1 MISNSYGDDA
11 QDNDGYDAASQEAA
25 LWSQAYGVRT
35 MSVHSSGNGAPGYGT
50 VNSPR
55 PFTGITVGASTQF
68 GGTGWDSIK
77 NASQIPDNDV
87 IPWSDRGPGATG
99 APGIDVVGDGAFSAG
114 DVTLNAVLDGPVAW
128 ETWGGTSRSSPVVA
142 AASALVYQA
151 QKTFGPIPDGFA
163 IQARAILK
171 SSALDLGYDAYTQG
185 AGSVQAGEA
194 VKATLGKRV
203 VITPDAW
210 RPGDYRGTEY
220 DVFTHLLAPGASD
233 SQTFKLDGPG
243 TYGISDRILSR
254 VASRTFNWNS
264 KNVAKESANSFNA
277 PDYLIDLSKEI
288 KAHRDADLMV
298 IRAIYPHDEFDPDAD
313 YANDQRWTLLAYSWT
328 DVNHDGRL
336 WKDKN
341 HNGVVNHTDSAQTNI
356 DGDPLIDYPKSEI
369 EKGEYVR
376 LSYLRTVNPALQ
388 VMVRDP
394 AKRLSSGIFLGLVH
408 PERSLA
414 IPITHFKFRVDFY
427 KNVDWGWVKTPRSAK
442 GAFTARIT
450 VPKGTPAGLY
460 QGGIVVTRRGQE
472 SFVPIGVTV
481 PAKVKQAADGSIS
494 GSLTFGGKKVANAQS
509 NLTYDNGSI
518 FGANDW
524 SWRAESGDWRFFYF
538 DVPKATPEGTLF
550 LADTTWDDP
559 APYTD
564 LDTLIFGPSANS
576 YQLLPAP
583 ITSDG
588 SPYVL
593 GTVGA
598 SPNTNI
604 GAGIWTFQT
613 ATGGAEDVV
622 VGPASEGLH
631 AVVEHGTGW
640 NGDKFHVPFTSTV
653 GTATVNPANVAI
665 DSAGDTGAFDVTF
678 TSGVDLPGLAAA
690 GFGLSQPSV
699 TTETGKQ
706 DDPNDPSTASVK
718 KPFTLSHAGR
728 VTISTDLA
736 ANDIDLYIV
745 YDANNDGTFAL
756 SEIVGAS
763 AGGTGIESVT
773 LVDPPD
779 GNYQAWVHG
788 YGVSGSPSYHL
799 AIDALQGTDLTV
811 TGLPVG
817 AVPAGTVVTLHVTYS
832 KTMVSGQD
840 YFGELQL
847 GPSTAPTA
855 LSVPIRIHRN

>member
-1 MISNSYGDDA
+1 MTRRARRRPSGA
-11 QDNDGYDAASQEAA
+11 RPTASARCP
-25 LWSQAYGVRT
+25 STR
-35 MSVHSSGNGAPGYGT
+35 PGTGRPAT
-50 VNSPR
+50 ARSTPR
-55 PFTGITVGASTQF
+55 GPFTGITVGASTQF

-128 ETWGGTSRSSPVVA
+128 ETWGGTSRSSPVVT

-243 TYGISDRILSR
+243 TYGDLGSDPQPGRLPDVQLELQERRQGERQLVQCARLPDRPVEGDQGPSGCRPDGHPGDLPARR
-254 VASRTFNWNS
+254 VRSGRRLRQRPA
-264 KNVAKESANSFNA
+264 
-277 PDYLIDLSKEI
+277 L
-288 KAHRDADLMV
+288 DAARLQLD
-298 IRAIYPHDEFDPDAD
+298 RRQP
-313 YANDQRWTLLAYSWT
+313 RR
-328 DVNHDGRL
+328 RL

-442 GAFTARIT
+442 GAFTARIN

-460 QGGIVVTRRGQE
+460 QGAHRRDAPRPGE
-472 SFVPIGVTV
+472 RRADRRDRPG
-481 PAKVKQAADGSIS
+481 KVKQAADGSIT

-509 NLTYDNGSI
+509 NLTYNNGSI

-576 YQLLPAP
+576 YQLFPAP

-678 TSGVDLPGLAAA
+678 TSGVDLPVWRPPG
-690 GFGLSQPSV
+690 SV
-699 TTETGKQ
+699 
-706 DDPNDPSTASVK
+706 
-718 KPFTLSHAGR
+718 
-728 VTISTDLA
+728 
-736 ANDIDLYIV
+736 
-745 YDANNDGTFAL
+745 
-756 SEIVGAS
+756 
-763 AGGTGIESVT
+763 
-773 LVDPPD
+773 
-779 GNYQAWVHG
+779 
-788 YGVSGSPSYHL
+788 
-799 AIDALQGTDLTV
+799 
-811 TGLPVG
+811 
-817 AVPAGTVVTLHVTYS
+817 
-832 KTMVSGQD
+832 
-840 YFGELQL
+840 
-847 GPSTAPTA
+847 
-855 LSVPIRIHRN
+855 